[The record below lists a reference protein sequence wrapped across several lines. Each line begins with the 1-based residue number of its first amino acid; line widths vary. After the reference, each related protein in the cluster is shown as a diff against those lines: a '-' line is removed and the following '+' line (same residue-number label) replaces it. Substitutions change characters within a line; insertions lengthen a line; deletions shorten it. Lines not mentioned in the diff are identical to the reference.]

1 MTSSR
6 LKSVWVCVCVKWF
19 GFTEILLL
27 CGLLCC
33 HVCKPNTI
41 CVTLCLLVVA
51 VITVVWVGS
60 GTLAVGAIK
69 IGIMLRRALPPT
81 GTKWILSW
89 ISPLL
94 SCGAKCFQFGAHII
108 ELNQLCF
115 LLYFSNIFYL
125 VFFLSKTS
133 QSHNPQSLKQKHKDT
148 WRLDRLCVMWPT

>member
-94 SCGAKCFQFGAHII
+94 SCGAKTLSVRSSHYWTQPA
-108 ELNQLCF
+108 L
-115 LLYFSNIFYL
+115 FSF
-125 VFFLSKTS
+125 VFFQHFLPRFLLSKTS

-148 WRLDRLCVMWPT
+148 WRRLCVMWPT